1 MPVEYFPV
9 SVLQNGLKLTTE
21 APRGIKTNL
30 KRSYQ
35 EFSQNFLDSCTH
47 KKDKW
52 LKLLFS
58 LSFFHAIVQER
69 RKFGPLGF
77 NIRYEF
83 NDSDLEISTL
93 TLRMF
98 INDPNENIPWE
109 AMLYMTGHI
118 NYGGRV
124 TDDWDRVCLLS
135 ILKKYYSFDALQDDY
150 KYSGSGIYYAPQD
163 GEIDVYRNY
172 IDQLPIFDD
181 PEVFGMHE
189 NANIT
194 F

>member
-1 MPVEYFPV
+1 M
-9 SVLQNGLKLTTE
+9 
-21 APRGIKTNL
+21 
-30 KRSYQ
+30 
-35 EFSQNFLDSCTH
+35 
-47 KKDKW
+47 
-52 LKLLFS
+52 
-58 LSFFHAIVQER
+58 QER

-135 ILKKYYSFDALQDDY
+135 ILKKYYSFDAL
-150 KYSGSGIYYAPQD
+150 
-163 GEIDVYRNY
+163 
-172 IDQLPIFDD
+172 
-181 PEVFGMHE
+181 
-189 NANIT
+189 
-194 F
+194 